1 MRLTCAY
8 TGPLGTT
15 KRKKREMN
23 ALKIGI
29 LMIGLIVM
37 ISCENSNKKST
48 GNADNV
54 EDTIKE
60 KPNPTISKKKERTYL
75 SQKELYE
82 FVNEALSLTTKSKYR
97 TPFDTL
103 KFDKV
108 IAYDFDGSEEPYPSV
123 INHRNEKFAPVILR
137 QVELKENQI
146 EFLLDFVTDNKTYGE
161 VTAACFVPHLGF
173 VFYEGEKRK
182 FVIDVCLDCNYLISS
197 TEIPATQHKK
207 MEFENGSS
215 YGLRGFSKKGKEK
228 IIELSKQLNLDYG
241 KIENK

>member
-1 MRLTCAY
+1 
-8 TGPLGTT
+8 
-15 KRKKREMN
+15 MN

-29 LMIGLIVM
+29 LMIGLSVM

-48 GNADNV
+48 ENADNI
-54 EDTIKE
+54 EDIIKE
-60 KPNPTISKKKERTYL
+60 KSNPTISKKKERTYL
-75 SQKELYE
+75 SQKELDE
-82 FVNEALSLTTKSKYR
+82 FVNKTLSITTKSKYR

-108 IAYDFDGSEEPYPSV
+108 IAYDFDGNEEPYPSV
-123 INHRNEKFAPVILR
+123 VNHRNGKFAPVILR
-137 QVELKENQI
+137 QVDLKENQI
-146 EFLLDFVTDNKTYGE
+146 DFLLDFVTDNKTYGE
-161 VTAACFVPHLGF
+161 ATAACFIPHLGF

-182 FVIDVCLDCNYLISS
+182 FVIDVCLDCNYLIST

-207 MEFENGSS
+207 MEFEDGSS
-215 YGLRGFSKKGKEK
+215 YGLRGFSEKGKEK